1 MHSIIVHRPRSSQ
14 MLSIR
19 FSCLNHRCFGAPD
32 AAGLVSIIDGSRAD
46 AQRLGP
52 IICASRS
59 WLGGEPREHVDASA
73 AAAWD
78 LGEITLAPVGRRH
91 VPGNGDEAWKRRRPW
106 RNDLEK
112 KKETASLADEIWF
125 PRSPAIRLKSPKV
138 SARRSAARAGGVC
151 VSPPDEK
158 PSEACLEIPP
168 ARLSPNSPCR
178 KEGVDERRAPGTKS
192 WHTCV
197 TCTWSLGA
205 PRDPNAPDSGYRG
218 GVSTVP
224 WAVTCHPADVSDGS
238 SFPVPSEPSSWN
250 PHSEDR
256 QHPS

>member
-1 MHSIIVHRPRSSQ
+1 

-78 LGEITLAPVGRRH
+78 LWEITLAPVGRRH

-125 PRSPAIRLKSPKV
+125 PRFPAIRLKSPKV
-138 SARRSAARAGGVC
+138 SATRSAARAGGVC

-205 PRDPNAPDSGYRG
+205 PREPNAPDSWISRG
-218 GVSTVP
+218 RFNG
-224 WAVTCHPADVSDGS
+224 
-238 SFPVPSEPSSWN
+238 PVGRHLSP
-250 PHSEDR
+250 R
-256 QHPS
+256 